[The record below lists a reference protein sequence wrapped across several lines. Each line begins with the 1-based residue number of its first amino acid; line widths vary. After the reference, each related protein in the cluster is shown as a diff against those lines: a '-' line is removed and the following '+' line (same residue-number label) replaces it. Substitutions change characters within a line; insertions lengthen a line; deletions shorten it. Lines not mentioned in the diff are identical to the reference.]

1 EMKAHS
7 RQRELT
13 HMNRVAT
20 VGELTGALA
29 HEVGQPLTAI
39 LANAQAA
46 RQLLARDTIDCP
58 EPAHTLDYI
67 IDNDRRAAEVISRL
81 RRMLRRNEMAREEV
95 DLNDV
100 VSAAISLSARELPT
114 R

>member
-1 EMKAHS
+1 PEWRLPRGSVVQFREPTIWDQYRWYILAAIGICTVQAALITLLLVQRASRKRAEMKAHS

-39 LANAQAA
+39 LANSQAA
-46 RQLLARDTIDCP
+46 GTLLDSDA
-58 EPAHTLDYI
+58 
-67 IDNDRRAAEVISRL
+67 S
-81 RRMLRRNEMAREEV
+81 
-95 DLNDV
+95 
-100 VSAAISLSARELPT
+100 
-114 R
+114 